1 MVLSGLRS
9 SQFAIST
16 KKFENTGP
24 SERELPTLAA
34 GAWVWQIIADKRIST
49 ARASKRS
56 TIIRRTQVNTVT
68 ATAANKLGN
77 FLTKD
82 FHRIFGSAHDD
93 AAERLGTFARST
105 IECLDRSDA
114 LYHNFEHTLQ
124 VTMFGR
130 DILQGM
136 ALSQRIEPEDYN
148 HLIVACLLHDIGYMR
163 GVLSGDTETEFVVDG
178 SGEKITLPRGASDA
192 ALTPYHVDRSKLFAL
207 ERLGNSPVIDAARVA
222 EAIEMTRFPVPPDRW
237 RANDSLEPKLVQAA
251 DFIGQLGDPMYT
263 RKANALYCEFEEIG
277 KNRQLGYSSP
287 ADIIDKYPAFFWNS
301 VSMHLDDGMKYLN
314 MTVSGRQWIANLH
327 HHILCAE
334 HGRRLLGPQR

>member
-1 MVLSGLRS
+1 
-9 SQFAIST
+9 
-16 KKFENTGP
+16 
-24 SERELPTLAA
+24 
-34 GAWVWQIIADKRIST
+34 
-49 ARASKRS
+49 
-56 TIIRRTQVNTVT
+56 
-68 ATAANKLGN
+68 
-77 FLTKD
+77 
-82 FHRIFGSAHDD
+82 
-93 AAERLGTFARST
+93 
-105 IECLDRSDA
+105 
-114 LYHNFEHTLQ
+114 
-124 VTMFGR
+124 
-130 DILQGM
+130 
-136 ALSQRIEPEDYN
+136 
-148 HLIVACLLHDIGYMR
+148 MR

-207 ERLGNSPVIDAARVA
+207 ERLGNSPDIDAARVA
-222 EAIEMTRFPVPPDRW
+222 EAIEMTRFPVPPDRR

-277 KNRQLGYSSP
+277 KNRALGYSSP

-301 VSMHLDDGMKYLN
+301 VSVHLDDGMKFLN